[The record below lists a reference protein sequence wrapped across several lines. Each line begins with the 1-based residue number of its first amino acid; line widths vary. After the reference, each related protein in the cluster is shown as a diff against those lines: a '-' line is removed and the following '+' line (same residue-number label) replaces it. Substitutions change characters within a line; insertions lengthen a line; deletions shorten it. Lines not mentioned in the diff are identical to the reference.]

1 MRNTLK
7 NHCKVF
13 GEDLG
18 NVSWN
23 CGFNVN
29 NYLEQDIIEPFTQYL
44 RQAKTNRNSDF
55 EIGDYVNLMWFDK
68 GTKSVCSNRE
78 ELRVTHVNG
87 VFLTVESFGD
97 KSYKSFEVNTKDV
110 DINPKYSYGSID
122 GGKWMFKLTRK
133 VNAE

>member
-23 CGFNVN
+23 CGFNIN
-29 NYLEQDIIEPFTQYL
+29 DYLEQSMIEPFTQYL
-44 RQAKTNRNSDF
+44 TQVKINRNSDF
-55 EIGDYVNLMWFDK
+55 EVGDYVNLMWFDK
-68 GTKSVCSNRE
+68 GTKSICSNRE

-87 VFLTVESFGD
+87 VFLTTESFGD
-97 KSYKSFEVNTKDV
+97 KSYNQYSSAVKSLDKK
-110 DINPKYSYGSID
+110 PSYSYGYIS
-122 GGKWMFKLTRK
+122 GGKWMFKLVRK